1 VVPAVEDKGKEDE
14 IRRWRARAE
23 ECRTMAR
30 EMKSTEGK
38 HKLLEEAECLDQMAD
53 RTEASLYD

>member
-1 VVPAVEDKGKEDE
+1 VEDKGKEDE

-23 ECRTMAR
+23 ECRAMAR

-38 HKLLEEAECLDQMAD
+38 QKLLEEAECLDQMAN